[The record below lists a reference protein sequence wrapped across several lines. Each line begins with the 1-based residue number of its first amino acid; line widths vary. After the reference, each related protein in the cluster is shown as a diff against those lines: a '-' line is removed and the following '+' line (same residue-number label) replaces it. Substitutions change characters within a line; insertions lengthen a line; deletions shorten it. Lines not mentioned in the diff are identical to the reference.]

1 MLLKIIFFKL
11 AVATTTNS
19 KGGSSSENLAKPW
32 LRLPQ
37 KVQASFADSMK
48 EMISTGQ
55 GTLAVSWPYSETIYD
70 PYRIYTCYSQFA
82 NLKLIVEIT
91 ENTRFAEVERRVDQ
105 PALSGSN

>member
-1 MLLKIIFFKL
+1 MLVKIIFLKL

-19 KGGSSSENLAKPW
+19 KGGASSENLAKPW

-55 GTLAVSWPYSETIYD
+55 GTWAAVSWPYSETIYD
-70 PYRIYTCYSQFA
+70 PYRIYTSYSRFA
-82 NLKLIVEIT
+82 NFKLIVEFT
-91 ENTRFAEVERRVDQ
+91 KNTSFAEGDCQV
-105 PALSGSN
+105 LTNLH